1 MSIACFVFCTQ
12 LLQCQMIQPLPE
24 FHVEI
29 CSPDNKYRIEPIYD
43 TIKTLEGVP
52 AGLPYGGS
60 SGRWGDSGSV
70 WTSQKGTP
78 IGADIT
84 YYSGYEDVF
93 YRLNIDFPS
102 ETIKDYMERAYSA
115 YDDRNGETQ
124 EYKRLGRRYES
135 GGGEAYDSFSTLVFG
150 FAPKG
155 MVMVWMNFGTT
166 RIELGR
172 YQAQE
177 VIDDVIINKA
187 SKKHLEKY
195 RITPERFEEEKE
207 ILHIS
212 DASPSRWDN
221 YRNRYN
227 WRPEI
232 ISESPSFELLQIL
245 NSYYNGEVE
254 YMLRPWVSN
263 APYKERAVPQ
273 EINVVWLTGENHE
286 VKKQAFIYL
295 SWIKANEAF
304 TNSGDKFDMQ
314 IKIAKNNSIQVF
326 LNGQP
331 FEVESI
337 RVFDWSPSMLNG
349 GMYKNVKKIE

>member
-1 MSIACFVFCTQ
+1 
-12 LLQCQMIQPLPE
+12 MIQPLPE

-29 CSPDNKYRIEPIYD
+29 CSPDNKYRIEPIFD

-60 SGRWGDSGSV
+60 SGRWGNSRKI

-93 YRLNIDFPS
+93 YRLNIDFPL
-102 ETIKDYMERAYSA
+102 EAIKDYMERVYSRV
-115 YDDRNGETQ
+115 DDRNGETQ
-124 EYKRLGRRYES
+124 EYKRLGRGYES

-155 MVMVWMNFGTT
+155 MVVVWMNFGTT

-172 YQAQE
+172 YQAQK

-263 APYKERAVPQ
+263 IPYKERAVPQ

-286 VKKQAFIYL
+286 V
-295 SWIKANEAF
+295 
-304 TNSGDKFDMQ
+304 
-314 IKIAKNNSIQVF
+314 
-326 LNGQP
+326 
-331 FEVESI
+331 
-337 RVFDWSPSMLNG
+337 
-349 GMYKNVKKIE
+349 